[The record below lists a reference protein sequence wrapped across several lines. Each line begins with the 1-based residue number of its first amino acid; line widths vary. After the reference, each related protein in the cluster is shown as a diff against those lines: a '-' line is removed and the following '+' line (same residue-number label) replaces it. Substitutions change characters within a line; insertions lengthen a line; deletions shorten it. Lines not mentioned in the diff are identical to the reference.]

1 MGILFPVESFFSM
14 FYIVFGWAFLSVLV
28 ISETGGSKYLR
39 RDPSNLPD
47 VRTLGLLATVCLH
60 IQMEI
65 DLG

>member
-1 MGILFPVESFFSM
+1 M

-39 RDPSNLPD
+39 RDPSNLAD